1 MHFKLAIGV
10 ALFGLAGVAT
20 AQGIDLMQFA
30 DGNGD
35 GKVTPAEYVSF
46 SQQTWDYFAPGSDK
60 VEVSKLEPMGQA
72 AVKGVQ
78 ADAAGFVTK
87 ADYLASADAR
97 FKAADTDHD
106 GTLSGAELNASMGNA
121 P

>member
-1 MHFKLAIGV
+1 MHVKLAIAA
-10 ALFGLAGVAT
+10 ALFAWAGAAH

-30 DGNGD
+30 DGDGD
-35 GKVTPAEYVSF
+35 GKVTPAEYVAF
-46 SQQTWDYFAPGSDK
+46 SQQTWDYFAPGLDK
-60 VEVSKLEPMGQA
+60 VEVSKLEPIGQA

-78 ADAAGFVTK
+78 VDAAGFVTK
-87 ADYLASADAR
+87 ADYLASDDAR
-97 FKAADTDHD
+97 FKAADTNHD